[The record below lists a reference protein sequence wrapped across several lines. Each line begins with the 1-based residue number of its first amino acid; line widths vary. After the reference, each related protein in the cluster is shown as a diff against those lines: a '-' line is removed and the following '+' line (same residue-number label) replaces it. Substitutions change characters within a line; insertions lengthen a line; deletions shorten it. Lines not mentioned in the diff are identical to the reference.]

1 MDQFFNFVTLT
12 VLCFFGTIWF
22 GIVAAMW
29 MVRRRTAGRNV
40 EWKIEVLAEELER
53 QKRELVDTVL
63 QYDSRIAH
71 LETEVERLR
80 RRLAGTG
87 QAVGEESELRLGRRD

>member
-1 MDQFFNFVTLT
+1 MNEFFSFITLT

-40 EWKIEVLAEELER
+40 ERKLEVLAEELER

-63 QYDSRIAH
+63 QYDSRITQ
-71 LETEVERLR
+71 LESEVERLR
-80 RRLAGTG
+80 RRLASTG
-87 QAVGEESELRLGRRD
+87 QVGEESELRLGRRD